1 MPSFFFCFLEI
12 VVTKRCYRLNF
23 LRTTYHKPTT
33 TSFAPFF
40 KMLACSIANFLLLS
54 SSLSHW
60 TEKNPKPVGK
70 CIVEWNHNN
79 LILFLTPKNKH
90 FFVYKRTKR
99 TYSIKKAIHVLHFK
113 KPRKKVTSLPPH
125 TEETSHSMSRR
136 RRRHIHTKPRRVNGL
151 CYAKRR
157 NKKKT
162 KLQVCCWKR
171 PKLI

>member
-1 MPSFFFCFLEI
+1 MLSIKFLKNN
-12 VVTKRCYRLNF
+12 VRQTHYYLFR
-23 LRTTYHKPTT
+23 
-33 TSFAPFF
+33 PFF

-54 SSLSHW
+54 SLSLCI
-60 TEKNPKPVGK
+60 ENNPKPVGK

-113 KPRKKVTSLPPH
+113 KPRKKVTSSLPPH

-136 RRRHIHTKPRRVNGL
+136 RRRHIHTKPRSVNGL

-157 NKKKT
+157 NKKT